1 MVERFNGIE
10 EVVSSI
16 LIGSTISTVE
26 PPAKTSERFA
36 GGFRF
41 RENENLTRGSFPLNT
56 AEREFSDFNPEM
68 KMKNPK
74 IRKQLL
80 LAATALSFAAAP
92 LFADTVNVS
101 VEEGATETS
110 EDYNKTTE
118 GTVVI
123 NGTWTSG
130 NRIVA
135 NTKRKTDDYPYG
147 LISVVVGSTGVA
159 SGDADVFKF
168 SDFTGTQ
175 TKSGEIFFSLVNAG
189 TLSSAGGKV
198 LDVEGVATAA
208 VCVIE
213 NTGTLS
219 SAADEVISGL
229 ASVRITNAGKIE
241 TTGYNNTTGE
251 GRSAIK
257 VKAGTASTASANLV
271 LENLAGGK
279 IIGTKHGVTGDR
291 ASEITNAGTIAGK
304 GGSGV
309 NWDGDVA
316 DSPDGGTSFYG
327 NAYFVVKVTNLE
339 GGVISGNGDNASLDG
354 DGVDVDYGVE
364 LVNAGTISAK
374 DSPVSADGLAIGG
387 GSVKNLATG
396 KITASNAYG
405 AAYGILADDSN
416 GGYAFA
422 ALTIENAGTIETT
435 GSATGAAIKI
445 VSDKRNTIT
454 NSGKILS
461 FSGTAI
467 ALGDGGDAIVVQGG
481 EIVGAI
487 VGGAGKDS
495 LVVELAGESAEFTI
509 ADAVSSVENLEIRA
523 GTLVLKSTIS
533 GVETLRFV
541 QGEDGGFGKIEI
553 ADAAAVPA
561 ALSEEGAPTVPGI
574 SFSEGAA
581 LEIVFAENAAL
592 TEGAELGSLHSGFAL
607 ADVGSVRIFQGDA
620 DVSSVWTLGADA
632 SGSLS
637 LIGVPEPS
645 AFGLLAG
652 TAALAFAASRRR
664 RRGNG

>member
-110 EDYNKTTE
+110 KSYNKTTE
-118 GTVVI
+118 GAVVI
-123 NGTWTSG
+123 DGTWTST
-130 NRIVA
+130 NRVLS
-135 NTKRKTDDYPYG
+135 NTKDETTSYG

-175 TKSGEIFFSLVNAG
+175 TKSGETFFSLVNAG

-229 ASVRITNAGKIE
+229 ASVRITNAGRIE
-241 TTGYNNTTGE
+241 TTGYKTTGE

-257 VKAGTASTASANLV
+257 VKAEESSTASANLV
-271 LENLAGGK
+271 LENLAGGE
-279 IIGTKHGVTGDR
+279 IIGTKNGVTGDR

-405 AAYGILADDSN
+405 ILADDSN
-416 GGYAFA
+416 EGNAFA

-454 NSGKILS
+454 NSGTIRS
-461 FSGTAI
+461 SSGTAI
-467 ALGDGGDAIVVQGG
+467 ALGDGGDTIVVQGG

-541 QGEDGGFGKIEI
+541 QGEDGGFGKIEVS
-553 ADAAAVPA
+553 DAAAVPA

-592 TEGAELGSLHSGFAL
+592 TEGAELGSLLSGFAL
-607 ADVGSVRIFQGDA
+607 ADVGSVRIFQGDT
-620 DVSSVWTLGADA
+620 DVSSAWTLGADA
-632 SGSLS
+632 SGSFS

>member
-1 MVERFNGIE
+1 
-10 EVVSSI
+10 
-16 LIGSTISTVE
+16 
-26 PPAKTSERFA
+26 
-36 GGFRF
+36 
-41 RENENLTRGSFPLNT
+41 
-56 AEREFSDFNPEM
+56 
-68 KMKNPK
+68 MKNPK

-92 LFADTVNVS
+92 LFADTVNKTVNS
-101 VEEGATETS
+101 GATYTTQE
-110 EDYNKTTE
+110 NKVTE
-118 GTVVI
+118 GTIVVD
-123 NGTWTSG
+123 GSWTPASG
-130 NRIVA
+130 DCAIA
-135 NTKRKTDDYPYG
+135 NTKRDTDEYPYG
-147 LISVVVGSTGVA
+147 LISVTVGATGKIA
-159 SGDADVFKF
+159 TEGAAEVFKF
-168 SDFTGTQ
+168 FDFTGSQ
-175 TKSGEIFFSLVNAG
+175 TSEGATFFRLENSGTISSAAERVFQFANKKGPVIKGVVEIKNLSAGTISGYDDVLKLAGKIIFDNAG
-189 TLSSAGGKV
+189 TVASSTGQV
-198 LDVEGVATAA
+198 LDFGTVNTAA
-208 VCVIE
+208 VSEIR
-213 NTGTLS
+213 NTGTLT
-219 SAADEVISGL
+219 SAGNEVISGP
-229 ASVRITNAGKIE
+229 ANMKITNSGKIE
-241 TTGYNNTTGE
+241 TTDAAS
-251 GRSAIK
+251 SAIK
-257 VKAGTASTASANLV
+257 VKVADDGVNVSTAASANLV
-271 LENLAGGK
+271 LENLAGGE

-396 KITASNAYG
+396 KITASNACG

-416 GGYAFA
+416 GGNAFA
-422 ALTIENAGTIETT
+422 ALSIENAGTIETT

-461 FSGTAI
+461 SSGTAI
-467 ALGDGGDAIVVQGG
+467 ALGDGGDTIVVQGG

-541 QGEDGGFGKIEI
+541 QGEDGGFGKIEV

-574 SFSEGAA
+574 SFSEGAV
-581 LEIVFAENAAL
+581 LEIVLAENAAL
-592 TEGAELGSLHSGFAL
+592 TEGAELGSLLSGFAL
-607 ADVGSVRIFQGDA
+607 ADVGSVRIFQGDT
-620 DVSSVWTLGADA
+620 DVSSAWTLGADA